1 MNTTANLTARE
12 KQITELF
19 AWGASKKEVAG
30 MLFISPRTVEN
41 HARNIYEKIG
51 CSKVNELSAWW
62 FCHRFCIP
70 FSMSPLAR
78 KLVALSLLCVFTYGE
93 ITHSDNIFSRARTVR
108 VEKSTTRRSENEN
121 INYLEL

>member
-1 MNTTANLTARE
+1 MNLTANLTTRE

-51 CSKVNELSAWW
+51 CTKVNELSAWW

-78 KLVALSLLCVFTYGE
+78 KLVALSLLCIFTYGE
-93 ITHSDNIFSRARTVR
+93 INHVNNIYRRARSPR
-108 VEKSTTRRSENEN
+108 VEEILTRRAENEN
-121 INYLEL
+121 NLNLEL